1 MRIHLGYEVIT
12 SQEYGAP
19 KDCAVT
25 IPMHHMMITG
35 MTRLS
40 GKTTTIEAL
49 LSRLPEGF
57 TALVFRTKR
66 GEVEFTGAHRV
77 EPYFRPSVDWEY
89 VESLLEAAMKQRLKF
104 ERSWVIRASRN
115 ATTLR
120 DVYDNIQK
128 QLENEKLRGIDESI
142 YTNLQA
148 YFEKILPQL
157 EEHPFADQLEL
168 ESGVN
173 VMELGHLSEEV
184 QALVIS
190 SCLEV
195 VQDRLNRTVVVIPE
209 AWLFL
214 PQARGNPVKWS
225 AQRVIRQGGASENYL
240 WLDSQDV
247 TTVTKDVLKSVG
259 VWLMG
264 RQQEINEVKRV
275 LDQLPTR
282 EKPKTD
288 DVMTLAVGHF
298 YVATEDIC
306 KKIYVQPAWGSD
318 EDAFAVASGDKPLEA
333 IRGAMPARKS
343 APSPTA
349 GEAETADRTELTDA
363 LRRNEELMVMLAEA
377 EEARDLAVTEA
388 SQSKELA
395 EIRQELLDQ
404 AEAKLDELEIELAPL
419 QQLKLAL
426 ENVLGAAPQYQPPEL
441 TEQVINGIA
450 IMVANRLGQTP
461 AVQMMAPLPALKQ
474 QYQQETV
481 NRLATEVGS
490 FEEAQRRGLEW
501 LLAVGKSTSYR
512 QLCLGLG
519 YPTGGDGYIK
529 FTQSINVLVKK
540 DWIQKDKHGL
550 KAKVTEKV
558 EKGLEAYDP
567 TPEEVEETVNHLIAS
582 LSEQKNGAA
591 DVVAT
596 D

>member
-1 MRIHLGYEVIT
+1 MRIHLGYEVST
-12 SQEYGAP
+12 NQEASTP
-19 KDCAVT
+19 DDCAVS

-40 GKTTTIEAL
+40 GKTTSIEAL

-128 QLENEKLRGIDESI
+128 QLENEKLRGIDESV

-288 DVMTLAVGHF
+288 DVMTLPVGHF

-306 KKIYVQPAWGSD
+306 KKVYVQPAWGSD
-318 EDAFAVASGDKPLEA
+318 EDALAVASGDKPLEA
-333 IRGAMPARKS
+333 IRGALPPRKL

-363 LRRNEELMVMLAEA
+363 LRRNAELMVMLAEA
-377 EEARDLAVTEA
+377 EEARDQAETEL
-388 SQSKELA
+388 SQWMEFGEK
-395 EIRQELLDQ
+395 RDKQVDQ
-404 AEAKLDELEIELAPL
+404 AEAELGPL

-461 AVQMMAPLPALKQ
+461 TLQMLAPLPALKR

-481 NRLATEVGS
+481 NRLAAEVDS
-490 FEEAQRRGLEW
+490 FNEAQRRGLEW
-501 LLAVGKSTSYR
+501 LLAVGKSTTFR

-519 YPTGGDGYIK
+519 LPTGGDGYVK
-529 FTQSINVLVKK
+529 FSQGMNDLVKK
-540 DWIQKDKHGL
+540 DWVHKDKQGL
-550 KAKVTEKV
+550 RAKVNEKV
-558 EKGLEAYDP
+558 EKALESYSP
-567 TPEEVEETVNHLIAS
+567 TPEEVQETVNHLVAS
-582 LSEQKNGAA
+582 LSVQKNGAA
-591 DVVAT
+591 DVLAT
-596 D
+596 V

>member
-1 MRIHLGYEVIT
+1 MRIHLGYEVIAG
-12 SQEYGAP
+12 QEAGTAEAH
-19 KDCAVT
+19 AVT

-128 QLENEKLRGIDESI
+128 QLENEKLRGIDESV

-247 TTVTKDVLKSVG
+247 TTVTKDVLKSAG

-264 RQQEINEVKRV
+264 RQQELNEVKRV

-282 EKPKTD
+282 QKPKPD
-288 DVMTLAVGHF
+288 EVMTLPVGHF

-306 KKIYVQPAWGSD
+306 KKVYVQPAWGSP
-318 EDAFAVASGDKPLEA
+318 EDALAVASGVNPLEA
-333 IRGAMPARKS
+333 VRGGMPTSRMDR
-343 APSPTA
+343 SPA
-349 GEAETADRTELTDA
+349 KPETADRTELTDA
-363 LRRNEELMVMLAEA
+363 WRRNEELISMLAEA
-377 EEARDLAVTEA
+377 EEARDQAAAEL
-388 SQSKELA
+388 SQWMEFA
-395 EIRQELLDQ
+395 EKKDKQVDQ
-404 AEAKLDELEIELAPL
+404 AEAKLEELEAELGPL

-426 ENVLGAAPQYQPPEL
+426 ENVLGAVPQYQPPEL
-441 TEQVINGIA
+441 TDQFMEGIA
-450 IMVANRLGQTP
+450 VMVANRLGQTP
-461 AVQMMAPLPALKQ
+461 TVQMLAPLDALKR
-474 QYQQETV
+474 QYQLDTV
-481 NRLATEVGS
+481 NRLAAEADS
-490 FEEAQRRGLEW
+490 FNDQQRRGLEW
-501 LLAVGKSTSYR
+501 LLAVGKSTTFR

-519 YPTGGDGYIK
+519 LPTGGDGYVK
-529 FTQSINVLVKK
+529 FSQGMNDLVKK
-540 DWIQKDKHGL
+540 DWVHKDKQGL
-550 KAKVTEKV
+550 KAKVDEKV
-558 EKGLEAYDP
+558 EKVLEAYSP
-567 TPEEVEETVNHLIAS
+567 TPEEVQETVNHLVAS
-582 LSEQKNGAA
+582 LSAQKNGAA
-591 DVVAT
+591 DVLAAH
-596 D
+596 